1 MKQTWIVSFGYR
13 IFSETFRKCYPFKAI
28 FSTIISLSPKKRDIY
43 CWIVMSM
50 HGWTFSV
57 HSLLVLPLKWII
69 KCCMIRPGYIWKCR
83 VQCSVTKNN
92 CVYYVFYCHSLTW
105 LWLWSS
111 NASGTHQHKLL
122 TANIS
127 AIFLPNELNIFG
139 NSPTISR
146 PQKKFKPVYPVF
158 LVTAIS

>member
-1 MKQTWIVSFGYR
+1 
-13 IFSETFRKCYPFKAI
+13 
-28 FSTIISLSPKKRDIY
+28 
-43 CWIVMSM
+43 MS
-50 HGWTFSV
+50 G
-57 HSLLVLPLKWII
+57 P
-69 KCCMIRPGYIWKCR
+69 
-83 VQCSVTKNN
+83 VQCHEEQL
-92 CVYYVFYCHSLTW
+92 CVLCVLLSQPNLTV
-105 LWLWSS
+105 
-111 NASGTHQHKLL
+111 AVIKQCIGTHQHKLL